1 MVHALTAIRKRK
13 SLILDTCDIFVK
25 EPLLDWFKDARQRNN
40 QQGGADLD
48 EERAL
53 SWYPRAK
60 IAVVKQKL
68 LGVNPVRILAKE
80 LRESRHGSRT
90 EYITNLL
97 QAIQGHEDSIRV
109 AHLRS
114 RAQYLS
120 ASDQVDVLIE
130 QARDSNILGRTWSG
144 WCPYI

>member
-1 MVHALTAIRKRK
+1 MHALTAIRKRK

-25 EPLLDWFKDARQRNN
+25 EPLLDWFKDARKRDN
-40 QQGGADLD
+40 QQGGELD
-48 EERAL
+48 DSAL

-80 LRESRHGSRT
+80 LKESRHGART

-97 QAIQGHEDSIRV
+97 QAI
-109 AHLRS
+109 
-114 RAQYLS
+114 
-120 ASDQVDVLIE
+120 
-130 QARDSNILGRTWSG
+130 
-144 WCPYI
+144 